1 MLVEEIQTV
10 LQRRP
15 FNPLRVHKSDGKVV
29 KIPFSHVAIVLGR
42 QGLLVF
48 KGVKKEGS
56 YSAKGYE
63 VIPYDR
69 IERIEEKRHGT
80 NGRRKK
86 AS

>member
-1 MLVEEIQTV
+1 MLIADIQEV
-10 LQRRP
+10 LRRRP
-15 FNPLRVHKSDGKVV
+15 FSPLRVYKSDGKVV
-29 KIPFSHVAIVLGR
+29 KIPFSHVAIVLGG

-56 YSAKGYE
+56 HVAKSYE

-69 IERIEEKRHGT
+69 IERIEEYRSGSD
-80 NGRRKK
+80 GRRKK

>member
-1 MLVEEIQTV
+1 MLVEDIQEV
-10 LQRRP
+10 LRRRP

-48 KGVKKEGS
+48 KGVKREGS
-56 YSAKGYE
+56 YSAKSYE

-69 IERIEEKRHGT
+69 IERIEENRGGA